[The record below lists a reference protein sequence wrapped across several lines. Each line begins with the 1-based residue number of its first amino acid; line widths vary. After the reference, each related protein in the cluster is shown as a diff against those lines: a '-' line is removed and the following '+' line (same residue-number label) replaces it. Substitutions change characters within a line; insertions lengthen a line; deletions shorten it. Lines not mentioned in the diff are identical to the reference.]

1 MSATIEPRILQSQAD
16 RLRLH
21 SRIAA
26 VLVAGV
32 ALVALLGWALDV
44 SVLRSVLPGHVQM
57 KANTALGFVLA
68 GLALGACGLGLGR
81 MVSRLASLVVLAL
94 GAAVLAEYST
104 GVDSGLGTLLFP
116 DPGALR
122 AGKVPG
128 QMSQLSASGF
138 VLAGGIG
145 LATSWR
151 PGHWLGQALALV
163 MLVGALFALSGY
175 GYLMGAD
182 GAGVAINPVGLNT
195 ALCLLLLALGWLVA
209 NPQDGLASVLVAN
222 SLGGVLAR
230 RLLLP
235 VLMAPVLLSYL
246 AQVSRRSGLLSEGA
260 TITWLAVASGLA
272 AAGLVWWSSRLL
284 DSIERQRRV
293 ARQLRESALT
303 DELTH
308 LGNRRAFDESL
319 AALQARGGGFSLLML
334 DLDHFKTY
342 NDTHGHL
349 AGDQALRNT
358 GALLQA
364 ALRPGDVAARFGGE
378 EFAVLLPHIDGA
390 RALLVAERICR
401 DFHVAD
407 WPFERVTVSIGVAEV
422 QPGESTIDLVAR
434 ADAALY
440 AAKAAGRDRAVL
452 APAQSASA

>member
-1 MSATIEPRILQSQAD
+1 MNPAIEPRILQSQAD
-16 RLRLH
+16 RLRRH

-26 VLVAGV
+26 AVVAGLA
-32 ALVALLGWALDV
+32 ALALLGWLFDV

-57 KANTALGFVLA
+57 KANTAVGFLLA
-68 GLALGACGLGLGR
+68 SLALGACGLGLGR
-81 MVSRLASLVVLAL
+81 VMSRVASLAVLLLGGTVLLEYLL
-94 GAAVLAEYST
+94 GADF
-104 GVDSGLGTLLFP
+104 GIGTLLFD

-122 AGKVPG
+122 AGRVPG
-128 QMSQLSASGF
+128 QMSQLTAAGF
-138 VLAGGIG
+138 VLAGAIG

-151 PGHWLGQALALV
+151 PGHWLGQALALL
-163 MLVGALFALSGY
+163 MLVGALFSLSGY
-175 GYLMGAD
+175 GYLMGAT
-182 GAGVAINPVGLNT
+182 GQPQAINPVGLNT
-195 ALCLLLLALGWLVA
+195 AICLLLLALGWLVA
-209 NPQDGLASVLVAN
+209 VPGAMLPSVLVAN

-235 VLMAPVLLSYL
+235 VLMTPVLLSYL
-246 AQVSRRSGLLSEGA
+246 ARVSRSAGLLTEGA

-284 DSIERQRRV
+284 DGIERQRRV

-319 AALQARGGGFSLLML
+319 AALQARGEGFSLLML

-364 ALRPGDVAARFGGE
+364 ALRPGDVAARYGGE
-378 EFAVLLPHIDGA
+378 EFAVLLPGTDGE
-390 RALLVAERICR
+390 RALRVAERICR
-401 DFHVAD
+401 DFQVAD
-407 WPFERVTVSIGVAEV
+407 WPFERVTVSIGVAESE
-422 QPGESTIDLVAR
+422 PGEATIDLVAR

-440 AAKAAGRDRAVL
+440 AAKAAGRARAAL